1 SPGNPDAV
9 SDTLVTI
16 PSATITDKIELARIL
31 FQDPPTA
38 DHLYWSTG
46 VSKDGSSIIAL
57 AGEFKKDENDTNM
70 NQAIMALATAQAQRK
85 ALGLKDSIVM
95 GAIASRGRVQ
105 ILSSYR
111 ISENSSVF
119 IYPHKQMFDLSEP
132 SQLIHL
138 YVFFSKLERDS
149 RGTLT
154 SELRTWELPTETSIK
169 GNKWQVEQA
178 AMVVLWMR
186 MDSMVVL
193 LMRMDL
199 TVVTSTWTS

>member
-1 SPGNPDAV
+1 VRGVIVTVILGTFSPLGLAHISYNLAIRTEESYRLVASPGNPDAV

-85 ALGLKDSIVM
+85 ALGLKDSIIM

-111 ISENSSVF
+111 ISENSVCS
-119 IYPHKQMFDLSEP
+119 
-132 SQLIHL
+132 
-138 YVFFSKLERDS
+138 
-149 RGTLT
+149 
-154 SELRTWELPTETSIK
+154 
-169 GNKWQVEQA
+169 
-178 AMVVLWMR
+178 
-186 MDSMVVL
+186 
-193 LMRMDL
+193 
-199 TVVTSTWTS
+199 